1 MHQPVWVLWLV
12 LTWTNWRVLPLAMS
26 RSTAHFAAC
35 WLFLSRS
42 TATMVELSF
51 PASGSPL
58 CDAVENAE
66 RYISQLSD
74 RPTKQPTGG
83 RGRER
88 QRGDFVPP
96 PPLLISPAL
105 PGRGLLVPCCRDQCR
120 PKPQCCFRELVL
132 FCLVWTQC
140 GREDFLNFLW
150 LLFPRF
156 LSKGCRRE
164 DHLFNATFLLVSK
177 NSR

>member
-1 MHQPVWVLWLV
+1 MYQPVWVLWLA

-58 CDAVENAE
+58 CDTVENAE

-83 RGRER
+83 RGRGR
-88 QRGDFVPP
+88 QKGNFVPLP

-105 PGRGLLVPCCRDQCR
+105 PCPALAGVSSSLAVATKAGRSLQC
-120 PKPQCCFRELVL
+120 L
-132 FCLVWTQC
+132 F
-140 GREDFLNFLW
+140 
-150 LLFPRF
+150 
-156 LSKGCRRE
+156 
-164 DHLFNATFLLVSK
+164 
-177 NSR
+177 